1 MRVFE
6 PKSMAETNDAAAYD
20 RIVTTLYDLIE
31 SLHTQV
37 TSGEDELVIAAMKH
51 LINTRR
57 LTFLALR
64 HAHRLQCA

>member
-6 PKSMAETNDAAAYD
+6 PNHAADTTEAPASG

-37 TSGEDELVIAAMKH
+37 MPGEDDLVIAAMKN
-51 LINTRR
+51 IMNTRQ
-57 LTFLALR
+57 LMFLELH
-64 HAHRLQCA
+64 HAHRVKVA